1 MKIVNARI
9 AYLRKDQKEKY
20 AKSRLTQYGI
30 VHNGVAERSEG
41 STITIA
47 GASPAKAQTGN
58 DLDKVCKGKSA
69 PGWRLRAL
77 WRASSP
83 PGLKILCDY
92 PVTEGRESKL

>member
-58 DLDKVCKGKSA
+58 DLIRCAKGNQ
-69 PGWRLRAL
+69 PQDGDFVLCGVLRHRL
-77 WRASSP
+77 
-83 PGLKILCDY
+83 G
-92 PVTEGRESKL
+92 